1 MIRFLLASHG
11 PLAKGMAESVKFIA
25 GNDINIDTICA
36 YVDPMINVTDQIEET
51 FAKYDENDVVI
62 VISDLFGGSVNNELM
77 NLMQKRKFYLVAG
90 MTMSLIIQLILCV
103 DEENVESSIQ
113 TAILE
118 GQNSIIYCN
127 VKLKNVEEKEDF

>member
-11 PLAKGMAESVKFIA
+11 PLAEGMAESVKFIA
-25 GNDINIDTICA
+25 GKDINIDTICA
-36 YVDPMINVTDQIEET
+36 YVDPMINVKDQIEET

-127 VKLKNVEEKEDF
+127 EKLKNVEEKEDF

>member
-1 MIRFLLASHG
+1 M
-11 PLAKGMAESVKFIA
+11 
-25 GNDINIDTICA
+25 
-36 YVDPMINVTDQIEET
+36 
-51 FAKYDENDVVI
+51 I

-77 NLMQKRKFYLVAG
+77 NLMQKRKLYLVAG

-118 GQNSIIYCN
+118 AQNSIIYCN
-127 VKLKNVEEKEDF
+127 KKLKNADEKEDF